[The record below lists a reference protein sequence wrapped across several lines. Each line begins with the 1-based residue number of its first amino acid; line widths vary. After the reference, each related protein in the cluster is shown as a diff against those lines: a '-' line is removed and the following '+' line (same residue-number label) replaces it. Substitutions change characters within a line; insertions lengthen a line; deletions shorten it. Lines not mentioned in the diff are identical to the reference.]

1 MGQYIPDLTERF
13 PEGYGGVDMTPAYF
27 GEPVD
32 WSRAYR
38 EDDYDDYEDYCEAI
52 SCEEIPTEPLKFEVG
67 DEYDV
72 VGIYGGITIYRVEEI
87 DRENKKI
94 LLSEIWIDVDGEG
107 KRPSEW
113 HELAE
118 DEEGNERALEWSS
131 KTYGDFWIYAKK
143 GD

>member
-1 MGQYIPDLTERF
+1 MTYIPDITQRYPSGFRDVEPINLY
-13 PEGYGGVDMTPAYF
+13 GYYG
-27 GEPVD
+27 
-32 WSRAYR
+32 
-38 EDDYDDYEDYCEAI
+38 EDYCEDI

-118 DEEGNERALEWSS
+118 DEEGNERSLEWSS

>member
-1 MGQYIPDLTERF
+1 MTYIPDITQRYPSGF
-13 PEGYGGVDMTPAYF
+13 RDV
-27 GEPVD
+27 EPINL
-32 WSRAYR
+32 
-38 EDDYDDYEDYCEAI
+38 YDDYEDYCECYCA
-52 SCEEIPTEPLKFEVG
+52 EIPTEPLKFEVG